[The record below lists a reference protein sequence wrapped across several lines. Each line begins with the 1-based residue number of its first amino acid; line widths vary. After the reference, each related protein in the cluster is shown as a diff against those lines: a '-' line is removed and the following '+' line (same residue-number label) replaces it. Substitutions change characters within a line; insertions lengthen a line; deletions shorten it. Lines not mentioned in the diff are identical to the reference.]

1 MEYSSFPLSS
11 LSGVSAY
18 GLASASMAE
27 VKGGL
32 ESGADAELAAGEF
45 PTMTGDW
52 GDINSS

>member
-18 GLASASMAE
+18 GLASASIAE

-45 PTMTGDW
+45 PTMTGE
-52 GDINSS
+52 